1 MRESDDNDDDN
12 DNDNDDDLHY
22 NRCTVINLFHTKTN
36 GCVHSISVKNGEA
49 APALP
54 PLLST
59 TTTTITPLEIEWSM
73 KQLYLKKKK
82 SVSCKCKMFAFIYY
96 YKFFFFRDITIF
108 IQFRVTF
115 FSLHNVC
122 FPRIQSLLHFNQ
134 LYFLYMSTAFPLSL
148 CCGCSVQHGNNSN
161 TFQPSVQQPTS
172 GQNESAIKGLEFLW
186 SGPNRIK

>member
-82 SVSCKCKMFAFIYY
+82 V
-96 YKFFFFRDITIF
+96 
-108 IQFRVTF
+108 FRVNVKCLRLFITTNSF
-115 FSLHNVC
+115 FSATL
-122 FPRIQSLLHFNQ
+122 QYSYSL
-134 LYFLYMSTAFPLSL
+134 
-148 CCGCSVQHGNNSN
+148 G
-161 TFQPSVQQPTS
+161 
-172 GQNESAIKGLEFLW
+172 
-186 SGPNRIK
+186 